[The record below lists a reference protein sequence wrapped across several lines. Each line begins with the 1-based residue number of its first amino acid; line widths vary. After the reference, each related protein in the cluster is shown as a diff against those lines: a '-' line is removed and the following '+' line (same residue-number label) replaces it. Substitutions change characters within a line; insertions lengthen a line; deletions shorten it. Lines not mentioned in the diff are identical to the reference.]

1 MKAHYTGSVA
11 FDNDKD
17 EWQDELVMAHS
28 VKELCEDM
36 KELMSRRKNSEVFFA
51 AYVDQ
56 DGKEKD
62 ITLKVR
68 EQCG

>member
-11 FDNDKD
+11 FDNYNDV
-17 EWQDELVMAHS
+17 WQDEVVIAFS
-28 VKELCEDM
+28 IKELCEDM

-56 DGKEKD
+56 DGKETD